1 MVVWRPVGVAVSI
14 DTLLALTN
22 SPSRHALM
30 SSLVALDRRS
40 STNSHQPAIP
50 RRSGWSPEL
59 PSDPDQQPLT
69 VCTLVG
75 SADKRLGEQTR
86 GQDVR
91 LRRQVG
97 KSWRRSKRQSAVYLQ
112 DCPTTHIA
120 GRADT
125 HPDALPPGPEGASP
139 SGPCEPM
146 GATTIH
152 SCFLALSTMSP
163 PSSVTVLDP
172 ASPNVG
178 VNISLPET
186 FAPTV

>member
-1 MVVWRPVGVAVSI
+1 MAVSI

-22 SPSRHALM
+22 SPSRRRCAAQPREP
-30 SSLVALDRRS
+30 SSAAPHV
-40 STNSHQPAIP
+40 THQPAIP

-59 PSDPDQQPLT
+59 PSDPDQQPLA
-69 VCTLVG
+69 VCTLAG
-75 SADKRLGEQTR
+75 SADKRVGEQTG

-97 KSWRRSKRQSAVYLQ
+97 RSWRRSKRQSAFYLQ
-112 DCPTTHIA
+112 ARPTTHIV

-146 GATTIH
+146 GATTIR
-152 SCFLALSTMSP
+152 SCFLVLSPLSP
-163 PSSVTVLDP
+163 TSSITVLDP
-172 ASPNVG
+172 YRQM
-178 VNISLPET
+178 LE
-186 FAPTV
+186 